1 MHRVWVGLDPHI
13 ILSAVGSFVAGTVLV
28 LHIWAFGQ
36 FNWPG
41 TLKAKYATPPAATR

>member
-1 MHRVWVGLDPHI
+1 MHRIWMGTDPKLVMSGLGAF
-13 ILSAVGSFVAGTVLV
+13 LVGTVLV

-41 TLKAKYATPPAATR
+41 TLKATYATPPAATR